1 MLHALLAWC
10 MIAMGALCAVTYTD
24 SVMMRRRDESRHM
37 KQTATKPNNVDTGQ
51 ILLAAVGAL
60 LVGLLYF
67 QLPNNVVFGPKWLL
81 LAIEAVLVAPPV
93 VARLTARKMPH
104 RVSRVFSYA
113 LLAALT
119 LALASSIALL
129 VRNLGSLKAY
139 EILTSGVLLWVSN
152 VLVFA
157 SWYWETDG
165 DGPVI
170 RHRNAHEPADFQFPQ
185 QQGGNRTGWR
195 PGFVDYLFLA
205 FCSATALS
213 PADTMPLTRRAKLL
227 MMVEAMLSMLV
238 LLLIVARF
246 TNIA

>member
-1 MLHALLAWC
+1 
-10 MIAMGALCAVTYTD
+10 
-24 SVMMRRRDESRHM
+24 M
-37 KQTATKPNNVDTGQ
+37 KNTATLQTAVEMEQ
-51 ILLAAVGAL
+51 VLLAAAAALVVGA
-60 LVGLLYF
+60 LYF
-67 QLPNNVVFGPKWLL
+67 QLPNNVVFGPHWLL
-81 LAIEAVLVAPPV
+81 LAVEAILVAPPIL
-93 VARLTARKMPH
+93 ARLVGRKIPH
-104 RVSRVFSYA
+104 QISRAFSYA

-119 LALASSIALL
+119 LALASSIWLL

-139 EILTSGVLLWVSN
+139 QILPSGVLLWASN

-165 DGPVI
+165 DGPLI
-170 RHRNAHEPADFQFPQ
+170 RHRNKHEAVDFQFPQ

-205 FCSATALS
+205 FCTATALS

-246 TNIA
+246 TNVV

>member
-1 MLHALLAWC
+1 
-10 MIAMGALCAVTYTD
+10 
-24 SVMMRRRDESRHM
+24 M
-37 KQTATKPNNVDTGQ
+37 KQTVTRPNTADTGQ

-60 LVGLLYF
+60 FVGLLYF
-67 QLPNNVVFGPKWLL
+67 QLPNNVVFGPHWLL
-81 LAIEAVLVAPPV
+81 LAVEAILVAPPII
-93 VARLTARKMPH
+93 ARLASRKLPH
-104 RVSRVFSYA
+104 RVTRGFSYA

-139 EILTSGVLLWVSN
+139 EILTSGVMLWISN
-152 VLVFA
+152 VVVFA

-165 DGPVI
+165 DGPVV
-170 RHRNAHEPADFQFPQ
+170 RHRNAHEAADFQFPQ

-213 PADTMPLTRRAKLL
+213 PADTMPLTHRAKLL
-227 MMVEAMLSMLV
+227 MMVEAMLSMLI